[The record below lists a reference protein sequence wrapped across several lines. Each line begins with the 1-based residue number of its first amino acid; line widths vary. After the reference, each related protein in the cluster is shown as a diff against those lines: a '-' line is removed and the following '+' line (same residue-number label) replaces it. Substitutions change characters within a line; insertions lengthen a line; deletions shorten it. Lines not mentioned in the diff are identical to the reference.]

1 MFNSKLQE
9 LMDVIDDNKDNLSN
23 RDYMNICSLLKDLYN
38 NHHDDVNHSN
48 NINDEIRLDY
58 HDIKTIKHFLNI
70 ISIIT
75 NISCIILMYIYMYNI
90 K

>member
-1 MFNSKLQE
+1 MFNNKIQE
-9 LMDVIDDNKDNLSN
+9 LLDIIDDNKDNISN

-38 NHHDDVNHSN
+38 HHQDDMTYTHN
-48 NINDEIRLDY
+48 NNDEIRLDY

-70 ISIIT
+70 LSIIT
-75 NISCIILMYIYMYNI
+75 NISCIILMYIYMYSI